1 MSSVLNAWMHE
12 LPMQQPDGSVKHYY
26 TIQIP
31 TDTAFLSTMH
41 IRQLA
46 GVSPAKAYQEY
57 SHPVFINESYARI
70 LNIDASKIGHNL
82 REFDTFSDSLSILA
96 GIIEN
101 FPFNSLEEEIAGQ
114 KISFAPESSLSRAGM
129 FIQARLHPETRRE
142 TLAQIKELWEKM
154 YDGRE
159 FQYTDMHQQFMQRNK
174 IITTLSKILIS
185 YSLIA
190 MVLTCFGLFGI
201 SWYAVRHRTREI
213 AIRKV
218 HGALNRQIVWALN
231 RSFYGKS

>member
-1 MSSVLNAWMHE
+1 MDTSHPAIHFSIGLVYATAMAQAQMGLLKSRACRYENTIELNGKSPFYKELKNINGIESISLSMSSVLNAWMHE

-57 SHPVFINESYARI
+57 SHPVFINENYARI

-114 KISFAPESSLSRAGM
+114 KSL
-129 FIQARLHPETRRE
+129 LHPK
-142 TLAQIKELWEKM
+142 A
-154 YDGRE
+154 
-159 FQYTDMHQQFMQRNK
+159 
-174 IITTLSKILIS
+174 
-185 YSLIA
+185 A
-190 MVLTCFGLFGI
+190 
-201 SWYAVRHRTREI
+201 
-213 AIRKV
+213 
-218 HGALNRQIVWALN
+218 
-231 RSFYGKS
+231 

>member
-1 MSSVLNAWMHE
+1 MPDRYENTIELNGKSPFYKRTEKHQRNRINILIHE
-12 LPMQQPDGSVKHYY
+12 LCTECVDARASHAATDGSVKHYY

-114 KISFAPESSLSRAGM
+114 KISFAPESSLTGAGM

-142 TLAQIKELWEKM
+142 NVGTNQGVM
-154 YDGRE
+154 
-159 FQYTDMHQQFMQRNK
+159 
-174 IITTLSKILIS
+174 
-185 YSLIA
+185 
-190 MVLTCFGLFGI
+190 
-201 SWYAVRHRTREI
+201 
-213 AIRKV
+213 
-218 HGALNRQIVWALN
+218 
-231 RSFYGKS
+231 GKNV